1 MVVRSWV
8 VGVMVVLAGCQSTV
22 HEASPERRSDQPC
35 SPVTHDAAETRRG
48 APLFEAYRVLGASA
62 DGKRIALMLTHMGPG
77 SGQPVGGVHVIEA
90 GSGQEVLAKN
100 YFPIQ
105 GGEAEL
111 PKVERGITE
120 ELAPDVAGAGVDIGA
135 HVPAHVPWCS
145 DASGAIYTAGGAF
158 ELRVTH
164 TPCPT
169 YAKHEGV
176 SWQLCSKDGA
186 HCIAGAPNGCIDA
199 QVSVHDIVRAGTTD
213 WIIVDL
219 ATRPFQDQEFH
230 LFQTAGGSLSGS

>member
-1 MVVRSWV
+1 MRSSVVV
-8 VGVMVVLAGCQSTV
+8 VVVLAGCQSNV
-22 HEASPERRSDQPC
+22 REASPARRGDQPC

-48 APLFEAYRVLGASA
+48 APLFEAYRVLGASD

-77 SGQPVGGVHVIEA
+77 SGQPVGGVHVFEA
-90 GSGQEVLAKN
+90 GSAQEVFAKN
-100 YFPIQ
+100 YFQIQ
-105 GGEAEL
+105 GTEADL
-111 PKVERGITE
+111 SKVEHGITD
-120 ELAPDVAGAGVDIGA
+120 ELAPDVAAAGVDIGK
-135 HVPAHVPWCS
+135 HVPEHVAWCS
-145 DASGAIYTAGGAF
+145 DASGTIYTGDGAL

-164 TPCPT
+164 TPCPN
-169 YAKHEGV
+169 YAKHDSV

-186 HCIAGAPNGCIDA
+186 HCIGGTPNGCIDA

-230 LFQTAGGSLSGS
+230 LFQTAGGALSGS